1 MLVIIMLEQ
10 RVVGGP
16 PPRFPLAR
24 RPGVKIRSPSPR
36 TSPSHRPGGSL
47 PSGRRRSSTPSA
59 TFALSMSGRLP
70 QTGQPTPAWG
80 ATALDEP
87 DKVMRARERAAQAKA
102 RELAV
107 HRRAEELHEQ
117 AAETQERL
125 GHPDFAQAARER
137 AQQAREL
144 HALALREQAEADE
157 RATGQHGE

>member
-1 MLVIIMLEQ
+1 
-10 RVVGGP
+10 
-16 PPRFPLAR
+16 
-24 RPGVKIRSPSPR
+24 
-36 TSPSHRPGGSL
+36 
-47 PSGRRRSSTPSA
+47 
-59 TFALSMSGRLP
+59 MSGRLP
-70 QTGQPTPAWG
+70 QTEQPTPAWG
-80 ATALDEP
+80 VTALDEP

-144 HALALREQAEADE
+144 HAIALREQAEADE
-157 RATGQHGE
+157 RATDQTASRAATGRTFLMRH